1 MRWRGP
7 VLSKGGAAVAV
18 PGSIKALSK
27 RHVVLGVSVV
37 AALAA
42 MVFFAH
48 AAYGPAVD
56 VYPVTRSD
64 LLQTI
69 VASGRVETPLRV
81 DIGSQLTG
89 TVAAVPVEEG
99 QAVKKGQLLI
109 ALENSEAVAAV
120 EQARAAVEQAQTRL
134 RQLQKVALPVAQ
146 QGLRQAQFN
155 LDNLRR
161 QYARTKELHSK
172 GFVGQSALDD
182 AQHNLDLAESQLR
195 TAELQVATNSP
206 GGSEVL
212 MAKAASDQAQA
223 NLRMALAKLDY
234 TTIES
239 PADGT
244 LIARDVERGDVV
256 QPGKALMR
264 LSPAGPT
271 QLVVQIDEKNLA
283 TIRVGQPALA
293 SADAFPEQRF
303 AATLAYINPA
313 VDPQRGS
320 VEVKLDVPQPP
331 DYLRQDMTVSVDIEV
346 ARRKNAV
353 VAPAVTVHDGASD
366 MPWVTKVVDGRARRQ
381 TITLGLRGRGLVEI
395 ISGLQP
401 GELLIPATSN
411 GISDGR
417 RVRAQR
423 KNVKPAS

>member
-1 MRWRGP
+1 MRPDLFERG
-7 VLSKGGAAVAV
+7 VTVAV
-18 PGSIKALSK
+18 SGSIKGLSK
-27 RHVVLGVSVV
+27 RHGVLAVLIV

-42 MVFFAH
+42 IFFFAH
-48 AAYGPAVD
+48 AAYGPATD

-99 QAVKKGQLLI
+99 QTVKKGQLLI
-109 ALENSEAVAAV
+109 ALENSEATAAV

-134 RQLQKVALPVAQ
+134 RQLQQVALPVAR

-155 LDNLRR
+155 LDNVRR
-161 QYARTKELHSK
+161 QYARAKELHSK

-206 GGSEVL
+206 GGSDVL
-212 MAKAASDQAQA
+212 MAKAAFDQAQA
-223 NLRMALAKLDY
+223 SLRMAAAKLDY

-264 LSPAGPT
+264 LSPVGRT

-283 TIRVGQPALA
+283 SIHAGQSALA
-293 SADAFPEQRF
+293 SADAFPQRRF
-303 AATLAYINPA
+303 SATLVYINPA

-346 ARRKNAV
+346 ARRQNAV
-353 VAPAVTVHDGASD
+353 VAAAAAVHDAASD
-366 MPWVTKVVDGRARRQ
+366 APWVMKVADGRARRQ
-381 TITLGLRGRGLVEI
+381 PVRIGLRGRGLVEI
-395 ISGLQP
+395 VSGLQP
-401 GELLIPATSN
+401 GDLLIPATA
-411 GISDGR
+411 GISDGQ

-423 KNVKPAS
+423 KDAKPVS